1 MLSKLAGEV
10 IQILGDIFGEIPSK
24 FDRRTP

>member
-10 IQILGDIFGEIPSK
+10 IQILGDIFGEISSE
-24 FDRRTP
+24 FDR